1 MARRKWNQ
9 SIVSRIKSMSWR
21 MVLLLIVPVAVSLT
35 MMLVFSARYSLSMKR
50 MGDIA
55 ALKPL
60 ISEEIP
66 GAVWRVVSGRETMEE
81 SQTYPLIDQV
91 NGTMEHISRATGE
104 SDRLELVIARR
115 TMDTLIQYVNQI
127 RDNLLIGEKV
137 TANEKILS
145 EVRDVAELVVSMLND
160 YITAEINSAAAMST
174 YLNEVVLWTAVA
186 EVVLVLLILLLANR
200 TAQSAATFVREPI
213 EKLESVTAR
222 LAEGDMSARLPTTSV
237 EELWNLTGQVNIM
250 ADNLDTMMQQRIRD
264 ERNLKIAE
272 LRTLQAQI
280 NPHFLYNTL
289 DAIVWKAEAG
299 EQQEVIQLTRALS
312 DFFRISLSAGA
323 DWIPISQE
331 KKHIAGYLSIQKTR
345 YRDILDYEI
354 DIPDGMN
361 DYYILKL
368 LLQPLVEN
376 ALYHGIKYKRGGGR
390 IRVAGRMENG
400 KLIFTVSDTGK
411 GMDAET
417 LSALRERMAQKQVA
431 QAPGVR
437 GFGMVNVN
445 LRIRLYYNQTEGLH
459 IESGAQGTRVSF
471 CVPCRT
477 REEIENDQSL
487 SG

>member
-9 SIVSRIKSMSWR
+9 SIGSRIKSMSWR
-21 MVLLLIVPVAVSLT
+21 IVLLLIVPVAVSLT
-35 MMLVFSARYSLSMKR
+35 MMLVFSVRYSLSMER

-81 SQTYPLIDQV
+81 SQTYPLIDRV
-91 NGTMEHISRATGE
+91 NHTMEQISRTTGE
-104 SDRLELVIARR
+104 ADRLELVIARR
-115 TMDTLIQYVNQI
+115 TMDTLVQYVNRI

-137 TANEKILS
+137 TANEAILT
-145 EVRDVAELVVSMLND
+145 EVRGVAELVVSMLND
-160 YITAEINSAAAMST
+160 YITAEISSAAAMSA
-174 YLNEVVLWTAVA
+174 YLNKVVLWTAVA
-186 EVVLVLLILLLANR
+186 EVALVLLILLLANR
-200 TAQSAATFVREPI
+200 TAKSTVTFVREPI

-264 ERNLKIAE
+264 ERNLKKAE

-312 DFFRISLSAGA
+312 DFFRISLSSGA
-323 DWIPISQE
+323 DWIPISQK

-354 DIPDGMN
+354 DIPDEMN

-376 ALYHGIKYKRGGGR
+376 ALYHGIKYKRGGGT
-390 IRVAGRMENG
+390 IRVAGRMEDG
-400 KLIFTVSDTGK
+400 RLIFTVSDTGK

-417 LSALRERMAQKQVA
+417 LSALRERMAEKQVA
-431 QAPGVR
+431 QTPGVR

-445 LRIRLYYNQTEGLH
+445 LRIRLYYNQPEGLH
-459 IESGAQGTRVSF
+459 IESGVDGTRVSF

>member
-1 MARRKWNQ
+1 MGKQKWNQ
-9 SIVSRIKSMSWR
+9 SIVSRIKGMSWR
-21 MVLLLIVPVAVSLT
+21 VVRLLVVPVVISLT
-35 MMLVFSARYSLSMKR
+35 MMLVFAGRYSRSMER
-50 MGDIA
+50 MGTIA

-60 ISEEIP
+60 ISDEIP

-81 SQTYPLIDQV
+81 SSTYALIGQV
-91 NGTMEHISRATGE
+91 NGTMEQISRSTGE
-104 SDRLELVIARR
+104 SGRLELVIARR
-115 TMDTLIQYVNQI
+115 TMDTLTQYVDQI
-127 RDNLLIGEKV
+127 RDNLLLGEKV
-137 TANEKILS
+137 TTNEKILS

-160 YITAEINSAAAMST
+160 YITGEINSAAVMSA
-174 YLNEVVLWTAVA
+174 YLNKVVLYTAA
-186 EVVLVLLILLLANR
+186 SEVGLVLFTLLLANR
-200 TAQSAATFVREPI
+200 MGRSTARFVREPI

-222 LAEGDMSARLPTTSV
+222 LAEGDMSARLPATSV

-250 ADNLDTMMQQRIRD
+250 ADNLDAMMQQRILD
-264 ERNLKIAE
+264 ERNLKKAE

-312 DFFRISLSAGA
+312 DFFRISLSSGA

-345 YRDILDYEI
+345 YRDILDYDI
-354 DIPDGMN
+354 DIPDEMDG
-361 DYYILKL
+361 YYILKL

-390 IRVAGRMENG
+390 IQVTGRLEG
-400 KLIFTVSDTGK
+400 GSLIFTVSDTGK
-411 GMDAET
+411 GMDGET
-417 LSALRERMAQKQVA
+417 LRALRGRMAEKQMA
-431 QAPGVR
+431 QTPGVH
-437 GFGMVNVN
+437 GFGLVNVN
-445 LRIRLYYNQTEGLH
+445 LRIRLYYNQPEGLR
-459 IESGAQGTRVSF
+459 IESGGEGTRVSF
-471 CVPCRT
+471 RVPCRT

>member
-1 MARRKWNQ
+1 
-9 SIVSRIKSMSWR
+9 MS
-21 MVLLLIVPVAVSLT
+21 A
-35 MMLVFSARYSLSMKR
+35 
-50 MGDIA
+50 
-55 ALKPL
+55 
-60 ISEEIP
+60 
-66 GAVWRVVSGRETMEE
+66 
-81 SQTYPLIDQV
+81 
-91 NGTMEHISRATGE
+91 
-104 SDRLELVIARR
+104 
-115 TMDTLIQYVNQI
+115 
-127 RDNLLIGEKV
+127 
-137 TANEKILS
+137 
-145 EVRDVAELVVSMLND
+145 
-160 YITAEINSAAAMST
+160 
-174 YLNEVVLWTAVA
+174 YLNKVVLWTAVA
-186 EVVLVLLILLLANR
+186 EVALVLLILLLANR
-200 TAQSAATFVREPI
+200 TAKSTVTFVREPI

-264 ERNLKIAE
+264 ERNLKKAE

-312 DFFRISLSAGA
+312 DFFRISLSSGA

-354 DIPDGMN
+354 DIPDEMN

-376 ALYHGIKYKRGGGR
+376 ALYHGIKYKRGGGT
-390 IRVAGRMENG
+390 IRVAGRMEDG
-400 KLIFTVSDTGK
+400 RLIFTVSDTGK

-417 LSALRERMAQKQVA
+417 LSALRERMAEKQVA
-431 QAPGVR
+431 QTPGVR

-445 LRIRLYYNQTEGLH
+445 LRIRLYYNQPEGLH
-459 IESGAQGTRVSF
+459 IESGANGTRVSF

>member
-21 MVLLLIVPVAVSLT
+21 MVLLLIVPVAISLT
-35 MMLVFSARYSLSMKR
+35 MMLVFSACYSLSMKR

-55 ALKPL
+55 ALKPM

-160 YITAEINSAAAMST
+160 YITAEINSAAAMSA
-174 YLNEVVLWTAVA
+174 YLNKVVLWTAVA
-186 EVVLVLLILLLANR
+186 EVGLVLLILLLANK
-200 TAQSAATFVREPI
+200 TAKSTVTFVREPI

-264 ERNLKIAE
+264 ERNLKKAE

-312 DFFRISLSAGA
+312 DFFRISLSSGA

-331 KKHIAGYLSIQKTR
+331 RKHIAGYLSIQKTR

-354 DIPDGMN
+354 DIPDEMS

-376 ALYHGIKYKRGGGR
+376 ALYHGIKYKRGGGT
-390 IRVAGRMENG
+390 IRVSGRMEDDR
-400 KLIFTVSDTGK
+400 LIFTVSDTGK

-417 LSALRERMAQKQVA
+417 LSALRARMAEKQVA
-431 QAPGVR
+431 QTPGVR

-445 LRIRLYYNQTEGLH
+445 LRIRLYYNQPEGLR
-459 IESGAQGTRVSF
+459 IESGADGTRVSF

>member
-1 MARRKWNQ
+1 MSRQKWNR
-9 SIVSRIKSMSWR
+9 SIVSRIKGMSWR
-21 MVLLLIVPVAVSLT
+21 IVLLLIVPVLISLT
-35 MMLVFSARYSLSMKR
+35 MMLVFSGRYSQAMER

-55 ALKPL
+55 ALKPM
-60 ISEEIP
+60 ISDEIP
-66 GAVWRVVSGRETMEE
+66 DALWQVVSGRETMEE
-81 SQTYPLIDQV
+81 SRAYAMIDRV
-91 NGTMEHISRATGE
+91 NGTMERITQSTGKA
-104 SDRLELVIARR
+104 DRLELIIARR
-115 TMDTLIQYVNQI
+115 TMDTLTQYVNQI
-127 RDNLLIGEKV
+127 RDNLIQGERV
-137 TANEKILS
+137 TTNETILG
-145 EVRDVAELVVSMLND
+145 EIRDVAKLVVSMLND
-160 YITAEINSAAAMST
+160 YITAEINSAAAMSA
-174 YLNEVVLWTAVA
+174 YLNKVVFYTALSEA
-186 EVVLVLLILLLANR
+186 VLALLTLLLANR
-200 TAQSAATFVREPI
+200 TARSTARFVRQPI

-222 LAEGDMSARLPTTSV
+222 LAEGDLSARLPATGV

-250 ADNLDTMMQQRIRD
+250 ADNLDAMMQQRIRD
-264 ERNLKIAE
+264 ERSLKKAE

-312 DFFRISLSAGA
+312 DFFRISLSSGA

-354 DIPDGMN
+354 DIPEKMDQ
-361 DYYILKL
+361 YYILKL

-390 IRVAGRMENG
+390 IRVTGRMEG
-400 KLIFTVSDTGK
+400 DKLIFTVGDTGK

-417 LSALRERMAQKQVA
+417 LSALRLRMSEKQMV
-431 QAPGVR
+431 QTPGVH
-437 GFGMVNVN
+437 GFGLVNVN
-445 LRIRLYYNQTEGLH
+445 LRIRLYYNQAEGLM
-459 IESGAQGTRVSF
+459 ITSGSDGTQVSF

-477 REEIENDQSL
+477 REEIENDQGI